1 MGLAPTPPGPKG
13 HFLLGVLPDIQKDEL
28 DFLARLVRDYGDV
41 VKVRVVNHPA
51 YVLSHPLDIER
62 VLHTESGN
70 FIKSVFLRESKA
82 LFGNGLLT
90 SEGDFWLR
98 QRLMLQPAFHHDH
111 LLAHSTAMV
120 DSTERMLAGWQ
131 DGEERDTHADMTA
144 LTLEIVSRVLFGD
157 DMAADAA
164 EATAAFGVFFNQ
176 FDDRF
181 GLYLIPE
188 WLPTPDN
195 LRYRRAIGR
204 LDAIVERVIEKRRAA
219 LTSLPS
225 AAHGHDILSSL
236 LTTVA
241 DAGACPEGK
250 RAPGNGHATGMT
262 ARQLRD
268 EMMTLFFT
276 GHETTA
282 LALAWTW
289 YLLGQHPEAER
300 KLHEEVDRVL
310 GGRAPQPADIPLLP
324 FTEMVVKES
333 LRLYPPAYG
342 VVREAVKNC
351 EIGGYAIPAGAT
363 LAIFQWTVHRDPR
376 YFERP
381 NDFLPERWTP
391 EFTRSLPRC
400 AYFPFGAGPR
410 VCIGNAF
417 AMTETVLITAAIAR
431 RFQLQLVPGHPVTI
445 NPSLTLRPRHGV
457 RVRLKQRA

>member
-1 MGLAPTPPGPKG
+1 MGLSPSPPGPKG
-13 HFLLGVLPDIQKDEL
+13 HFLLGVLPEIQKDEL
-28 DFLARLVRDYGDV
+28 DFLGRLVRDYGDV

-90 SEGDFWLR
+90 SEGPFWLR

-111 LLAHSTAMV
+111 LLAHAEAMV
-120 DSTERMLAGWQ
+120 DSTERMLSTWQ
-131 DGEERDTHADMTA
+131 DGQTRDAHADMTA
-144 LTLEIVSRVLFGD
+144 LTLEIIARVLFGD
-157 DMAADAA
+157 DMAADAN
-164 EATAAFGVFFNQ
+164 EATQAFGVFFNQ

-188 WLPTPDN
+188 WLPTPNN
-195 LRYRRAIGR
+195 LRYRKSIGR
-204 LDAIVERVIEKRRAA
+204 LDAIVERVIRKRRSNPA
-219 LTSLPS
+219 TWRS
-225 AAHGHDILSSL
+225 GHDILSSL
-236 LTTVA
+236 LATSEDSEHDA
-241 DAGACPEGK
+241 DGGA
-250 RAPGNGHATGMT
+250 GMT
-262 ARQLRD
+262 ETQLRD

-276 GHETTA
+276 GHETTG

-289 YLLGQHPEAER
+289 YLVGQNPEAEQ
-300 KLHEEVDRVL
+300 KLFEEVDRVL
-310 GGRAPQPADIPLLP
+310 GGRAPQPADLP
-324 FTEMVVKES
+324 QLRFTEMVVKES

-342 VVREAVKNC
+342 VVREAVKDC
-351 EIGGYAIPAGAT
+351 EIGGYPIPAGAT
-363 LAIFQWTVHRDPR
+363 LAMFQWTVHRDPR

-381 NDFLPERWTP
+381 NDFVPERWTP

-431 RFQLQLVPGHPVTI
+431 KFQLQLVPGHPVTI
-445 NPSLTLRPRHGV
+445 NPSLTLRPRKGV
-457 RVRLKQRA
+457 RVVLKRRS